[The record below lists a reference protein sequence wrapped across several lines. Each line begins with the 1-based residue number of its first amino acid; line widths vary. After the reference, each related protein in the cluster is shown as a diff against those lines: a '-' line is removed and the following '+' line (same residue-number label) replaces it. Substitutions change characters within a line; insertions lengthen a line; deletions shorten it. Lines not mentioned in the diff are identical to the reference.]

1 MQKNKNLIR
10 NIGIALLNIFMIV
23 SLVLVLILKND
34 YGYNLY
40 WVITPFLMVLVLMV
54 ISRWSVR
61 GLNVDRNES
70 IVIQRSFDDTTVI
83 STVIFGI
90 IYLTIQFIDY
100 IKHGL
105 INNSIVIII
114 FFVVMVAYE
123 LITYLAIHVAKRDT
137 ARLLEKIYNKGPEIN
152 GLNDILYVYKNDN
165 IEKDY
170 GINDL
175 KIYVQRTE
183 SSISS
188 KIKVEYTFI
197 GRQLDDEFYRMIS
210 TYTNRPPLSKY
221 GIIPTFKCG
230 IDLSMLNIEIYM
242 YSKTNSHSYLRDC
255 NYMDSKVKLISP
267 IKVDLYEK
275 DFE

>member
-10 NIGIALLNIFMIV
+10 NIGIVLLNIFMIV

-40 WVITPFLMVLVLMV
+40 WVFTPFLMVLVLMV

-83 STVIFGI
+83 STVTFGI

-100 IKHGL
+100 VKHGL

-123 LITYLAIHVAKRDT
+123 LITYLAIYVAKRDT
-137 ARLLEKIYNKGPEIN
+137 ARLLEKIYNK
-152 GLNDILYVYKNDN
+152 K
-165 IEKDY
+165 K
-170 GINDL
+170 
-175 KIYVQRTE
+175 
-183 SSISS
+183 
-188 KIKVEYTFI
+188 
-197 GRQLDDEFYRMIS
+197 
-210 TYTNRPPLSKY
+210 
-221 GIIPTFKCG
+221 
-230 IDLSMLNIEIYM
+230 
-242 YSKTNSHSYLRDC
+242 
-255 NYMDSKVKLISP
+255 
-267 IKVDLYEK
+267 
-275 DFE
+275 